1 MKLRFI
7 SSALA
12 AALFA
17 ATGSYAAVVDGGTI
31 HFEGELVNAACS
43 VNTDSADQ
51 VVTLGQY
58 RTDIFNAV
66 GNTSALIPFTIQLND
81 CDPVV
86 AANAAVAFSGQ
97 ADAINDNLLAIASST
112 NTTTATGV
120 GIEILDNTSAI
131 LKPDGNSFST
141 NQNLIPG
148 TNVLHFSARY
158 KGTGTSASA
167 GQANADA
174 TFIRRYESSKPRCFE
189 LYITSYNKVMYRLS
203 EAVWWQCKS
212 KSCSLC
218 IMPLY

>member
-58 RTDIFNAV
+58 RTDIFNA
-66 GNTSALIPFTIQLND
+66 
-81 CDPVV
+81 

-174 TFIRRYESSKPRCFE
+174 TFIMRYE
-189 LYITSYNKVMYRLS
+189 
-203 EAVWWQCKS
+203 
-212 KSCSLC
+212 
-218 IMPLY
+218 

>member
-86 AANAAVAFSGQ
+86 AFSGQ

-174 TFIRRYESSKPRCFE
+174 TFIMRYE
-189 LYITSYNKVMYRLS
+189 
-203 EAVWWQCKS
+203 
-212 KSCSLC
+212 
-218 IMPLY
+218 

>member
-131 LKPDGNSFST
+131 LKHDGNSFST

-174 TFIRRYESSKPRCFE
+174 TFIMRYE
-189 LYITSYNKVMYRLS
+189 
-203 EAVWWQCKS
+203 
-212 KSCSLC
+212 
-218 IMPLY
+218 

>member
-112 NTTTATGV
+112 KEGAN
-120 GIEILDNTSAI
+120 
-131 LKPDGNSFST
+131 KRGNSSRLTQSFHFFMFEPIFSPVNAL
-141 NQNLIPG
+141 NQPI
-148 TNVLHFSARY
+148 
-158 KGTGTSASA
+158 
-167 GQANADA
+167 
-174 TFIRRYESSKPRCFE
+174 
-189 LYITSYNKVMYRLS
+189 
-203 EAVWWQCKS
+203 
-212 KSCSLC
+212 
-218 IMPLY
+218 

>member
-131 LKPDGNSFST
+131 LKPDGNSF
-141 NQNLIPG
+141 NQPELDPRDQRSS
-148 TNVLHFSARY
+148 FSARY
-158 KGTGTSASA
+158 KGTVQVHQQGKQMLT
-167 GQANADA
+167 
-174 TFIRRYESSKPRCFE
+174 
-189 LYITSYNKVMYRLS
+189 RL
-203 EAVWWQCKS
+203 
-212 KSCSLC
+212 L
-218 IMPLY
+218 L

>member
-86 AANAAVAFSGQ
+86 AAKEGAN
-97 ADAINDNLLAIASST
+97 
-112 NTTTATGV
+112 
-120 GIEILDNTSAI
+120 
-131 LKPDGNSFST
+131 KRGNSSRLTQSFHFFMFEPIFS
-141 NQNLIPG
+141 P
-148 TNVLHFSARY
+148 V
-158 KGTGTSASA
+158 
-167 GQANADA
+167 NA
-174 TFIRRYESSKPRCFE
+174 
-189 LYITSYNKVMYRLS
+189 L
-203 EAVWWQCKS
+203 
-212 KSCSLC
+212 
-218 IMPLY
+218 